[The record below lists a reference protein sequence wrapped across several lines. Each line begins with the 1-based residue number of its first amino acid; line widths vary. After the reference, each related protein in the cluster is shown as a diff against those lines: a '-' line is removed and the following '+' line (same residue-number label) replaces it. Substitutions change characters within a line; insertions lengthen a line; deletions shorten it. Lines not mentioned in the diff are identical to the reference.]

1 MALWVS
7 NEAVELRSNATE
19 DDLQTVIR
27 AAYRQVLG
35 NYHVMDSQRA
45 TSAESQLRNGDIS
58 VREFV
63 RRVGQ
68 SPLYQSL
75 FFEDVS
81 VNRFI
86 EANCK
91 HFLGRAP
98 RDQAEVSMYVQ
109 HYNNEGF
116 DAVINAFVDSAE
128 YLDRFGENTVP
139 YATGNQSQAGQTNVG
154 FNRTFAVMRGYAS
167 NTGKQAQLTSDL
179 GSNLATKIAAPASIG
194 SGYTNT
200 AKRFRISA
208 SRTKSGVQTRNSNYS
223 FEVGYAQMTARIQSI
238 QRNGGRILSITEV

>member
-7 NEAVELRSNATE
+7 NETVELRSNAT
-19 DDLQTVIR
+19 DH
-27 AAYRQVLG
+27 
-35 NYHVMDSQRA
+35 HVMDSQRV

-75 FFEDVS
+75 FFENVS
-81 VNRFI
+81 INRFV
-86 EANCK
+86 EVNCK

-98 RDQAEVSMYVQ
+98 RDQAEISTYVQ
-109 HYNNEGF
+109 QYNNEGF

-139 YATGNQSQAGQTNVG
+139 YATGAQTQAGQSNVG
-154 FNRTFAVMRGYAS
+154 FNRVFAMMRGFAS

-179 GSNLATKIAAPASIG
+179 GNNLATKIAAPASISG
-194 SGYTNT
+194 GYTNT
-200 AKRFRISA
+200 AKRFRIAA
-208 SRTKSGVQTRNSNYS
+208 SRTKSGGPTRNSNYS
-223 FEVGYAQMTARIQSI
+223 VEVGYAQLSARIQGI